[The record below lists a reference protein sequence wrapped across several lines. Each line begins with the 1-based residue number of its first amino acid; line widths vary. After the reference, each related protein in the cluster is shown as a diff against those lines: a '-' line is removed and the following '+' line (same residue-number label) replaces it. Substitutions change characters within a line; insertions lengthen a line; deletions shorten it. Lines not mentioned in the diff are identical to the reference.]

1 MRDIVGRPRGGK
13 MTSQNDDP
21 ATTTAPFHAEIHFVE
36 DEKGGGVVGAF
47 VPFAVAVARALY
59 APTDADHAA
68 ACASLAAGDGD
79 PGDGAAGDGDPTR
92 SSDPCTRRAMRFLRA
107 AAHDEW
113 RRLQR
118 CRELSGSLTWK
129 AHPGLGGPDSAAEA
143 WESTPGA
150 APHGGARAAIDL
162 YYSTQM
168 RLLRDVMAE
177 LNDDGADAEDGTGTT
192 EAEDGARKR
201 RRRGE
206 NERGGGVL
214 E

>member
-1 MRDIVGRPRGGK
+1 
-13 MTSQNDDP
+13 MTSRDDP

-36 DEKGGGVVGAF
+36 DDEGGGVVGAF

-59 APTDADHAA
+59 APTDADHEA
-68 ACASLAAGDGD
+68 ACAALLAGDYD
-79 PGDGAAGDGDPTR
+79 
-92 SSDPCTRRAMRFLRA
+92 SSRDDPCTRRAMRFLRA

-113 RRLQR
+113 CRLQR
-118 CRELSGSLTWK
+118 CRELSGSFWK
-129 AHPGLGGPDSAAEA
+129 VRGLGGPDSAADA
-143 WESTPGA
+143 WESTPGDA
-150 APHGGARAAIDL
+150 ADGGAIAAIDL

-177 LNDDGADAEDGTGTT
+177 WNDNGTDAEDGAGTT

-206 NERGGGVL
+206 NDVLGGGVL

>member
-1 MRDIVGRPRGGK
+1 M
-13 MTSQNDDP
+13 
-21 ATTTAPFHAEIHFVE
+21 
-36 DEKGGGVVGAF
+36 GAF

-59 APTDADHAA
+59 APTDADHEA
-68 ACASLAAGDGD
+68 ACAALAAGDYD
-79 PGDGAAGDGDPTR
+79 
-92 SSDPCTRRAMRFLRA
+92 SSIHRCDDPCTRRAMRFLRA

-113 RRLQR
+113 CRLQR
-118 CRELSGSLTWK
+118 CRELSGFWK
-129 AHPGLGGPDSAAEA
+129 GRGSGGPASTAEA
-143 WESTPGA
+143 WESTPDSSA
-150 APHGGARAAIDL
+150 DGGARAAIDL

-177 LNDDGADAEDGTGTT
+177 WNDDGADAEDGAGTT

-201 RRRGE
+201 RRRE